1 MKSGFLF
8 DLDGV
13 IVDTAK
19 YHYIAWRYITNKIGF
34 DISEEFNEK
43 LKGIG
48 RMESLGK
55 ILDYGH
61 QSDIFSP
68 KEKRMLTDEKN
79 KYYVSLLSELSES
92 DILPGFYDFIISSN
106 KLNIPCA
113 VASASRNAP
122 FILKKLNIDKY
133 FKSIVDPMLL
143 NKGKPDPEIFLKAA
157 LSVNILPQ
165 DAIGFEDAQSGINAL
180 NSAGIFSVGISEDKA
195 LLSGAD
201 FIISSFEGVT
211 PEYILEMKGNN

>member
-19 YHYIAWRYITNKIGF
+19 YHYIAWRYIANKSGF
-34 DISEEFNEK
+34 DISEAFNEE
-43 LKGIG
+43 LKGIS
-48 RMESLGK
+48 RMASLEK

-68 KEKRMLTDEKN
+68 EEKSALADEKN
-79 KYYVSLLSELSES
+79 DYYVSLLSRLSES
-92 DILPGFYDFIISSN
+92 DILPGFRDFIVRAN

-122 FILKKLNIDKY
+122 FILKKLNIEKY
-133 FKSIVDPMLL
+133 FKSVVDPALL
-143 NKGKPDPEIFLKAA
+143 TNGKPDPEIFLKAA
-157 LSVNILPQ
+157 SSVNVQPQ
-165 DAIGFEDAQSGINAL
+165 DAIGFEDAQSGITAL
-180 NSAGIFSVGISEDKA
+180 NSAGIFSVGVSGDKS
-195 LLSGAD
+195 LLTGAD
-201 FIISSFEGVT
+201 LIISSFEDIT
-211 PEYILEMKGNN
+211 PEYILNIK

>member
-19 YHYIAWRYITNKIGF
+19 YHYIAWRYIANKSGF
-34 DISEEFNEK
+34 DISEAFNEE
-43 LKGIG
+43 LKGIS
-48 RMESLGK
+48 RMASLEK

-68 KEKRMLTDEKN
+68 EEKSALADEKN
-79 KYYVSLLSELSES
+79 DYYVSLLSRLSES
-92 DILPGFYDFIISSN
+92 DILPGFRDFIVHAN

-122 FILKKLNIDKY
+122 FILKKLNIEKY
-133 FKSIVDPMLL
+133 FKSVVDPALL
-143 NKGKPDPEIFLKAA
+143 TNGKPDPEIFLKAA
-157 LSVNILPQ
+157 SSVNVQPQ
-165 DAIGFEDAQSGINAL
+165 DAIGFEDAQSGITAL
-180 NSAGIFSVGISEDKA
+180 NSAGIFSVGVSGDKS
-195 LLSGAD
+195 LLTGAD
-201 FIISSFEGVT
+201 LIISSFEDIT
-211 PEYILEMKGNN
+211 PEYILNIK